1 MLEWFKKLL
10 QSRDLKDLDG
20 EEEISS
26 KDIDQL
32 VKKHTSSKK
41 KTSNIS
47 QKIQDKIKSQR
58 DKREDRKAV
67 KKEHYGEIT
76 TEDIAKKRRKAFAN
90 YLWKGLGVTFA
101 VMVLIAI
108 WTVATMDTPTA
119 ATKIKK
125 QKILDGIST
134 EDADYF
140 QSLTSAQLNELAG
153 QIKKIETETKEKE
166 NAIHKALLA
175 EEEKNK
181 KLQKKI
187 EKLEAEAKAK
197 EKENKDYSE
206 TLIAIIEDKFKMLK
220 DELSSKENRPPDAS
234 HKISPMPSRGYDQ
247 DVDILVN
254 KPEDRSRIPENN
266 LTKKEKDEIKEKLA
280 VATEAIQEE
289 AQYENITIQTLN
301 VDESIDDGNTAGEE
315 DKVPPLHLMTG
326 FAKATLI
333 TGVDAPTFGGGK
345 SNPVPVIL
353 SLNTNQ
359 IIANGYDA
367 DIKDCMLIGQAFGNM
382 NSMRVE
388 IEVTRL
394 SCNMKVDG
402 QMYKI
407 EEAVKG
413 WVYGENGVH
422 GLKGRL
428 VDSSGKIITREIAVG
443 FLEGVATAFAQ
454 PNTTVQT
461 MGGIPSQIFTQQTG
475 KDAMYRG
482 LATGTNTALTG
493 LAEYYKKLLDGAYP
507 VISIRS
513 GRNVTVLFKGG
524 EQIKATP
531 YTRVNVS
538 NVDDRYSEEESV
550 EIDVNGW

>member
-10 QSRDLKDLDG
+10 QSGDLKDLDG
-20 EEEISS
+20 EEEITG
-26 KDIDQL
+26 KEIDQL
-32 VKKHTSSKK
+32 VKKHTSPKKNTSKILQ
-41 KTSNIS
+41 NIKNEIES
-47 QKIQDKIKSQR
+47 QKA
-58 DKREDRKAV
+58 KREDVKKV
-67 KKEHYGEIT
+67 KKEHFGEIT
-76 TEDIAKKRRKAFAN
+76 TEVIAKKRRKALIS

-101 VMVLIAI
+101 VMVLVAI
-108 WTVATMDTPTA
+108 WTVATMDTPTTA
-119 ATKIKK
+119 AKKTKP
-125 QKILDGIST
+125 KILDGINT
-134 EDADYF
+134 ENADLF
-140 QSLTSAQLNELAG
+140 QSLTAAQLSELAG
-153 QIKKIETETKEKE
+153 QLNQIKTETKEKE
-166 NAIHKALLA
+166 DAIYKALLA
-175 EEEKNK
+175 ESEKNK

-187 EKLEAEAKAK
+187 EELETKAK
-197 EKENKDYSE
+197 EQDKKDPSE
-206 TLIAIIEDKFKMLK
+206 TLVTIIDEKFKALK
-220 DELSSKENRPPDAS
+220 REFSSKPSRPSDAS
-234 HKISPMPSRGYDQ
+234 HKISPMPTSGHNEDM
-247 DVDILVN
+247 DLLVD
-254 KPEDRSRIPENN
+254 KPENEVKVAENN
-266 LTKKEKDEIKEKLA
+266 LTKEEKAAIKEKLV
-280 VATEAIQEE
+280 VATEALHEE

-301 VDESIDDGNTAGEE
+301 IDESIDDGKIDGEKK
-315 DKVPPLHLMTG
+315 KVPPLHIMTG
-326 FAKATLI
+326 FARATLI

-353 SLNTNQ
+353 SLNSNE

-367 DIKDCMLIGQAFGNM
+367 DIKDCMLIAQAFGNM

-394 SCNMKVDG
+394 SCSMEKDG

-461 MGGIPSQIFTQQTG
+461 MGGIPSTIFT
-475 KDAMYRG
+475 KENSKEAINRG
-482 LATGTNTALTG
+482 LATGTNTALTS

-507 VISIRS
+507 IISIRS

-524 EQIKATP
+524 EQIKVTP
-531 YTRVNVS
+531 YTRINVS

-550 EIDVNGW
+550 EIDLNGW